1 MTADANTPDVSW
13 PDAKLVQRCLDG
25 DERAWHALV
34 DKYKN
39 LTYSLILKYR
49 TGPDEATDLFQSVW
63 LDAFND
69 LPKLKKP
76 DSFKSWLISLTN
88 HKCYHWRQKQNRRGE
103 HEVQVEETE
112 QLENQ
117 ATVEAGFADEL
128 EQQQL
133 VREVLQQLP
142 ERCQKLL
149 HLLFFAKPPKAYDE
163 VAEELGLAVG
173 SIGFIRGRCL
183 DKMKK
188 LFQQHGL

>member
-1 MTADANTPDVSW
+1 MAHAKTPDSSW
-13 PDAKLVQRCLDG
+13 PDAQLVQRCLDG
-25 DERAWHALV
+25 DEWAWHALV

-49 TGPDEATDLFQSVW
+49 TGPDEATDLFQAVW

-76 DSFKSWLISLTN
+76 GSFKPWLISLTN
-88 HKCYHWRQKQNRRGE
+88 HKCYQWRQKQNRRSE
-103 HEVQVEETE
+103 HELQVEEKE

-133 VREVLQQLP
+133 VRDVLRQLP

-149 HLLFFAKPPKAYDE
+149 HLLFFAKPPKPYEE
-163 VAEELGLAVG
+163 VAKELGLATG

-188 LFQQHGL
+188 LFAQHGL